1 MRKTRETPTQPEQVK
16 ERSPRD
22 DDVILIEDLA
32 PPPNVKGGRK
42 ILLGEIV
49 TPVSNPRILPES

>member
-1 MRKTRETPTQPEQVK
+1 MRRTRETPTQPEQVK

-32 PPPNVKGGRK
+32 PPSNVKGGRK
-42 ILLGEIV
+42 ILLGEIL
-49 TPVSNPRILPES
+49 TPLSNPQVLPGS